1 MRPALL
7 RTATLLLLLAA
18 ASCGQKGALYLPDKT
33 RMTVPAADSTA
44 PAAAPAPA
52 QPPASTPAAPS
63 AQPAPTQ
70 PAPATPS
77 GSSGS

>member
-18 ASCGQKGALYLPDKT
+18 AGCGQKGALYLPDKT
-33 RMTVPAADSTA
+33 RTTV
-44 PAAAPAPA
+44 
-52 QPPASTPAAPS
+52 
-63 AQPAPTQ
+63 PAPTQ

>member
-18 ASCGQKGALYLPDKT
+18 AGCGQKGALYLPDKT
-33 RMTVPAADSTA
+33 RTTVPAADGTA
-44 PAAAPAPA
+44 PAAAPA
-52 QPPASTPAAPS
+52 
-63 AQPAPTQ
+63 